1 VNILRRL
8 PVSRLLLL
16 CALVLAL
23 GVSLSAL
30 ALALGTG
37 PTPKEKPLAEAVHDA
52 LAAPPVEGFSANV
65 TLTNDLIEGASLAS
79 GGGEASQLASS
90 PLLSGASGRLWIA
103 KDGRARLE
111 LQAEKGDTEIYYDGH
126 TLSVFDAS
134 TNTVY
139 RYVAPSEA
147 PSGQPEPPGAQHE
160 VPSLAKIEEAISKI
174 KQHADLTGAQPSD
187 VAGQPTYTVRVSPN
201 ESGSLIGGTE
211 LSWDANNGVPLRA
224 AVYSSTSASP
234 VIELAATGEVSYG
247 PVDGSVFEFKPPAGA
262 KVQEIK
268 LPEKSSSTTSTQP
281 PGGSSNPTVTKHGSG
296 IGAVAVVEDKQAST
310 SQKES
315 SGLPEGLPTV
325 KINGATA
332 TELSTAL
339 GTVLS
344 FERSGVHY
352 LVGGFV
358 APSSVEEVARGL

>member
-8 PVSRLLLL
+8 RLSRLLLL

-37 PTPKEKPLAEAVHDA
+37 PTPPQKSLAEAVHEA
-52 LAAPPVEGFSANV
+52 LAAPAVEGVSARIK
-65 TLTNDLIEGASLAS
+65 LTNHLVEGANLADGS
-79 GGGEASQLASS
+79 GASQLASS
-90 PLLSGASGRLWIA
+90 PLLSGADGRVWIA
-103 KDGRARLE
+103 KDGRMRLE
-111 LQAEKGDTEIYYDGH
+111 LQSEKGDTQIYYDGN
-126 TLSVFDAS
+126 SVSAYDAS
-134 TNTVY
+134 TNTLY
-139 RYVAPSEA
+139 RHVGSSEPATQQPDAPA
-147 PSGQPEPPGAQHE
+147 GQHE
-160 VPSLAKIEEAISKI
+160 VPSLSKIEEAITNAQK
-174 KQHADLTGAQPSD
+174 HAQLSGAEPSD
-187 VAGQPTYTVRVSPN
+187 VAGQPAYTVRVSPN
-201 ESGSLIGGTE
+201 ERGSLIGGAE

-234 VIELAATGEVSYG
+234 VIELAATGEVTYG
-247 PVDGSVFEFKPPAGA
+247 PVDASVFEFKPPAGA
-262 KVQEIK
+262 KVQEVK
-268 LPEKSSSTTSTQP
+268 LPEKSSSTTGTQP
-281 PGGSSNPTVTKHGSG
+281 SDGSSNPTVTKHGEG
-296 IGAVAVVEDKQAST
+296 IGAVAVVEDKQAGT

-325 KINGATA
+325 KINGVSA

-358 APSSVEEVARGL
+358 APSSVEAVARGL

>member
-1 VNILRRL
+1 M
-8 PVSRLLLL
+8 S
-16 CALVLAL
+16 
-23 GVSLSAL
+23 
-30 ALALGTG
+30 
-37 PTPKEKPLAEAVHDA
+37 
-52 LAAPPVEGFSANV
+52 
-65 TLTNDLIEGASLAS
+65 
-79 GGGEASQLASS
+79 
-90 PLLSGASGRLWIA
+90 
-103 KDGRARLE
+103 
-111 LQAEKGDTEIYYDGH
+111 
-126 TLSVFDAS
+126 
-134 TNTVY
+134 
-139 RYVAPSEA
+139 
-147 PSGQPEPPGAQHE
+147 
-160 VPSLAKIEEAISKI
+160 
-174 KQHADLTGAQPSD
+174 GAQPSD
-187 VAGQPTYTVRVSPN
+187 VAGQPTYTVRVSPK

-211 LSWDANNGVPLRA
+211 LSWDANTGVPLRA

-247 PVDGSVFEFKPPAGA
+247 PVDSSVFEFKPPAGA

-268 LPEKSSSTTSTQP
+268 LPEKSSSTTGTP
-281 PGGSSNPTVTKHGSG
+281 PAGGSSNPTVTKHGTG
-296 IGAVAVVEDKQAST
+296 ITAVTVVEDKQEGT